1 MLFLHL
7 RMKKYLAVY
16 CGSSKGSNPIYTQ
29 QAKVL
34 GQIMV
39 NHGYHLVYGAGNVG
53 LMGVIADEIMRL
65 GGEVVG
71 VIPQHLVDRE
81 VAHTGLTELIVTDTM
96 HERKAIMAE
105 RSQGFIAM
113 PGGIGTL
120 EEIIEVM
127 TWTQL
132 GLHQKPIAFYDVEG
146 FYSKLFS
153 FFEHMMEEKF
163 LKPQPIEQL
172 ICESDPSL
180 LMKSIE
186 AHSTTYTPKWL

>member
-7 RMKKYLAVY
+7 RMKKYLTVY

-29 QAKVL
+29 KAKEL
-34 GQIMV
+34 GQAMV

-53 LMGVIADEIMRL
+53 LMGVIADEVLRL
-65 GGEVVG
+65 GGEVIG
-71 VIPQHLVDRE
+71 VIPQHLVDME
-81 VAHTGLTELIVTDTM
+81 VAHTELTELIITDTM

-105 RSQGFIAM
+105 RTDGFIAM

-153 FFEHMMEEKF
+153 FFEHMMEEKL
-163 LKPQPIEQL
+163 LKPQPIELL
-172 ICESDPSL
+172 IRENNPKL
-180 LMKSIE
+180 LMKNIE
-186 AHSTTYTPKWL
+186 AYSASYTPKWL